1 MERVTARDM
10 QRAFPNA
17 SALDE
22 ADLQALIDVCTPVHL
37 LDNSLIFDTGDRSD
51 AFFLVIS
58 GRVRVER
65 MLEDGERLALGLL
78 ARGHIVGDMG
88 VLTGQPRS
96 ASAVVDVELRALRL
110 HAATYDDLRHEG
122 HPAALWLL
130 AEINER
136 MSERVADMYSRIAQG
151 RERPELIDQLP
162 SVEPAPSSVVERAV
176 TWLKERGW
184 S

>member
-1 MERVTARDM
+1 
-10 QRAFPNA
+10 
-17 SALDE
+17 
-22 ADLQALIDVCTPVHL
+22 
-37 LDNSLIFDTGDRSD
+37 
-51 AFFLVIS
+51 
-58 GRVRVER
+58 
-65 MLEDGERLALGLL
+65 
-78 ARGHIVGDMG
+78 
-88 VLTGQPRS
+88 
-96 ASAVVDVELRALRL
+96 VVDVELRALRL